1 MSWLPEKRVPYT
13 WWQSICM
20 RILRCGELPKHVAFI
35 MDGNRRFA
43 RENNLQKIE
52 GHIHGF
58 EKLAETLQWC
68 NDLGIEQVT
77 VYAFSIENYKRPSEE
92 VESLLNLARDKFRRL
107 IKEADRFAKEG
118 VRVNVIGNLSLLPSD
133 LQNLIF
139 QAMEATSK
147 NNKATLNVAF
157 SYTSRDEMTN
167 AVKALA
173 NAVDTGYLEVDDIS
187 VDLIERCF
195 YTSLSNETGN
205 TLSHRTKNSCPDLL
219 VRTSGESRLSDF
231 LLWQS
236 SYSVTHFTDV
246 LWPDFGLHHL
256 MAAIFHYQSKNY
268 HISEI
273 LNQSSSANDESTST
287 LENNLEQKARSQ
299 RISRFLEL
307 LDNSK
312 LSSVRKAQTT
322 QDDATV
328 MNVISNIQD
337 NKGL

>member
-13 WWQSICM
+13 WWQSLCL
-20 RILRCGELPKHVAFI
+20 RIIRCGELPKHVAFI

-43 RENNLQKIE
+43 REKNLQKIE

-68 NDLGIEQVT
+68 NDLGINQVT

-92 VESLLNLARDKFRRL
+92 VDSLLNLARDKFRRL

-133 LQNLIF
+133 LQSLIF
-139 QAMEATSK
+139 QAMEVTSK
-147 NNKATLNVAF
+147 NEKATLNVAF
-157 SYTSRDEMTN
+157 SYTSRDEMTH
-167 AVKALA
+167 AVKVLA
-173 NAVDTGYLEVDDIS
+173 NAVDTGYLEVEDIN

-195 YTSLSNETGN
+195 YTSLSNKSEN
-205 TLSHRTKNSCPDLL
+205 AAMSACPDLL

-236 SYSVTHFTDV
+236 SYSVTHFTEV

-256 MAAIFHYQSKNY
+256 MGAIFHYQSKNY
-268 HISEI
+268 YISEI
-273 LNQSSSANDESTST
+273 LNMSNSVNGNTTSN
-287 LENNLEQKARSQ
+287 LENDLEETARSK

-307 LDNSK
+307 LESSK
-312 LSSVRKAQTT
+312 FSTSSKSECT
-322 QDDATV
+322 QNDATI
-328 MNVISNIQD
+328 MSVINNIQD